1 MDYKSHDEIPAK
13 YRRVILDETLLKR
26 VSKVSLEECNEIIE
40 DFIQF
45 EKSCQS
51 LQKYEVIVS
60 RDGRTAKYEFTEPDD
75 ALRKLDEII
84 GYFTKDRNVKA
95 ILKQADRIIR
105 GYINGRWVHPAPKDK
120 IMVKPLVR

>member
-1 MDYKSHDEIPAK
+1 MFKSHDEIPAK

-26 VSKVSLEECNEIIE
+26 VAKVPLEECNEIIS
-40 DFIQF
+40 DYIQF
-45 EKSCQS
+45 EESNES
-51 LQKYEVIVS
+51 LRNYEVIVS
-60 RDGRTAKYEFTEPDD
+60 KNGRIAKYEFSEPDD

-84 GYFTKDRNVKA
+84 GYFTKDRKVNA

-105 GYINGRWVHPAPKDK
+105 GYVNGRWVHPAPKDK

>member
-1 MDYKSHDEIPAK
+1 MFKSHDEIPAK

-26 VSKVSLEECNEIIE
+26 VAKVPLEECNEIIS
-40 DFIQF
+40 DYLQF
-45 EKSCQS
+45 EESNES
-51 LQKYEVIVS
+51 LRNYEVIVS
-60 RDGRTAKYEFTEPDD
+60 KDGRIAKYEFSEPDD

-84 GYFTKDRNVKA
+84 GYFTKDRKVNA

-105 GYINGRWVHPAPKDK
+105 GYVNGRWVHPAPKDK

>member
-1 MDYKSHDEIPAK
+1 MRYRDHKDIPAK

-26 VSKVSLEECNEIIE
+26 VSKVPLEECNEIIA

-45 EKSCQS
+45 EESNKS

-60 RDGRTAKYEFTEPDD
+60 KDGRTAKYEFVEPDD
-75 ALRKLDEII
+75 ALRKLDEVI

-105 GYINGRWVHPAPKDK
+105 GYVNGRWVHPAPKDK

>member
-1 MDYKSHDEIPAK
+1 MFNSHDEIPAK

-26 VSKVSLEECNEIIE
+26 VSKVPLEECNEIIA
-40 DFIQF
+40 DFIEF
-45 EKSCQS
+45 EESNKS

-60 RDGRTAKYEFTEPDD
+60 KDGRTAKYEFVEPDD
-75 ALRKLDEII
+75 ALRKLDEVI
-84 GYFTKDRNVKA
+84 GYFTKDRKVQA

-105 GYINGRWVHPAPKDK
+105 GYVNGRWVHPAPKDK